1 MISVPKKI
9 KLMIAGIFILG
20 VSFFIVINY
29 TDACHLENVVING
42 KSIED
47 WSQRLGLKE
56 DQALVKCPV
65 DSVAQVMLAKE
76 KIFKVDVA
84 YHLPNELEIVTNNFK
99 PVCFVIG
106 QESGKM
112 FGLDEDGRLIGLEN
126 AEIDWEQ
133 PIFTGVHTGDL
144 FTYCDDYRVP
154 VAIKQL
160 EMIREK
166 HIDVF
171 RLIDEID
178 YSNSGYL
185 VATLSGL
192 DVKLWVRADMLMEDL
207 DRMVDFIHKYD
218 TDISNLDH
226 LDLRYDDMIIC
237 AEGKR

>member
-1 MISVPKKI
+1 
-9 KLMIAGIFILG
+9 
-20 VSFFIVINY
+20 
-29 TDACHLENVVING
+29 
-42 KSIED
+42 
-47 WSQRLGLKE
+47 
-56 DQALVKCPV
+56 
-65 DSVAQVMLAKE
+65 
-76 KIFKVDVA
+76 
-84 YHLPNELEIVTNNFK
+84 
-99 PVCFVIG
+99 
-106 QESGKM
+106 
-112 FGLDEDGRLIGLEN
+112 
-126 AEIDWEQ
+126 
-133 PIFTGVHTGDL
+133 
-144 FTYCDDYRVP
+144 
-154 VAIKQL
+154 
-160 EMIREK
+160 MIREK

>member
-84 YHLPNELEIVTNNFK
+84 YNLPNELEIVTNNFK

-106 QESGKM
+106 QESEKM
-112 FGLDEDGRLIGLEN
+112 FGLDEDGRL
-126 AEIDWEQ
+126 
-133 PIFTGVHTGDL
+133 
-144 FTYCDDYRVP
+144 
-154 VAIKQL
+154 
-160 EMIREK
+160 MIY
-166 HIDVF
+166 DV
-171 RLIDEID
+171 
-178 YSNSGYL
+178 
-185 VATLSGL
+185 
-192 DVKLWVRADMLMEDL
+192 
-207 DRMVDFIHKYD
+207 
-218 TDISNLDH
+218 
-226 LDLRYDDMIIC
+226 
-237 AEGKR
+237 

>member
-84 YHLPNELEIVTNNFK
+84 YNLPNELEIVTNNFK